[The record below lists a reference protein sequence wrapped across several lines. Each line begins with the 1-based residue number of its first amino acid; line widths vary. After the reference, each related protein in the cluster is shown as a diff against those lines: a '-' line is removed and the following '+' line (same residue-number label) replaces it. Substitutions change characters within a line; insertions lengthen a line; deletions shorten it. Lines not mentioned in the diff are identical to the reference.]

1 MSDTLLIHYNIENK
15 DYASWALCN
24 DDGELT
30 SKISTGP
37 LSELHSISSNHISI
51 VLLNSQCLHI
61 NELQLPTQNM
71 QKMLKAIPYAIE
83 EFIADDI
90 ENFHFVA
97 AKSKSASS
105 PANTTSVIGID
116 KSTLQSIIDQFQ
128 EANIFIEKI
137 IPDALCMA
145 ANEQQWALL
154 NFNDQSYLQ
163 TNPLSGITISHD
175 VMPYIIESK
184 LNDEA
189 NEKPEKLL
197 LFSEAEN
204 TTVFDSINFD
214 DSQIERVNITY
225 NAHPLVIF
233 CGNYKQ
239 ALPLNLLQHNFK
251 PKSKSA
257 GYWKHWRLAATLA
270 GSWLLLHLGMT
281 AFQYNQLQEENI
293 VTKNQLEKIYKTAFP
308 KSRKINNPRRQM
320 EQKLKTLKSA
330 SGNAT
335 TGLLFMLEET
345 FGGLDQ
351 ETKDITFQSFTFR
364 NNRMDIGM
372 ESKNLQAIETLNK
385 KLNTSKTIKSEISS
399 SSSEKNIVKGN
410 MRIEVRH

>member
-1 MSDTLLIHYNIENK
+1 MSDTLLIHYNLDDK
-15 DYASWALCN
+15 DHASWALCN
-24 DDGELT
+24 DNGELT

-37 LSELHSISSNHISI
+37 LSELQASTSNHISI

-71 QKMLKAIPYAIE
+71 QKTLKAVPFAIE
-83 EFIADDI
+83 EYIADDI

-97 AKSKSASS
+97 AKSKSANKS
-105 PANTTSVIGID
+105 ANTTSVVGID
-116 KSTLQSIIDQFQ
+116 KTTLQSIIDRFQ
-128 EANIFIEKI
+128 QANIYIEKI
-137 IPDALCMA
+137 IPDALCLA
-145 ANEQQWALL
+145 ANETQWALL

-163 TNPLSGITISHD
+163 TSSLNGITVPHD
-175 VMPYIIESK
+175 VLSFILESK
-184 LNDEA
+184 LNDDA
-189 NEKPEKLL
+189 SKKPEKI
-197 LFSEAEN
+197 LFFTESEN
-204 TTVFDSINFD
+204 TTAFDTVNFD
-214 DSQIERVNITY
+214 ETDIERINITY

-239 ALPLNLLQHNFK
+239 ALALNLLQHDFK

-257 GYWKHWRLAATLA
+257 GYWKHWRLAITLA
-270 GSWLLLHLGMT
+270 ASWLLLHLGIT
-281 AFQYNQLQEENI
+281 AFQYNQLKEENI
-293 VTKNQLEKIYKTAFP
+293 VTKTKLEKIYKSAFP

-320 EQKLKTLKSA
+320 EQKLKALKNA

-335 TGLLFMLEET
+335 TGLLYMLEET
-345 FGGLDQ
+345 FGGLTQ
-351 ETKDITFQSFTFR
+351 ETRDITFKAFTFR
-364 NNRMDIGM
+364 NNRLDIGL

-410 MRIEVRH
+410 LRIEVRR